1 MKRFK
6 RILYAADRVE
16 QDSTALERAFGL
28 AKANGAAL
36 TVLQVAE
43 PVSFTQSWLRA
54 GLPLGELEE
63 EIRNEQAE
71 SLRESLAP
79 HEGQG
84 VEMNV
89 RWVEGT
95 PFIEVIRQ
103 VLEGEHDLV
112 IKLAEGR
119 KGPGGRLVGSTDMH
133 LLRKCPAPVWL
144 VRPERPAQYA
154 RILAAVDPVMT
165 GTSQDELNTLIL
177 DLATSLAT
185 QEGSELHIVH
195 AWELPGE
202 SMLRSG
208 RRALS
213 KTEVDQMVRETR
225 DAHEKALARLVGK
238 YDLSKLKHYLHLLK
252 GRPSEII
259 RRKAADHQVELIVM
273 GTIGR
278 TGIPGFFIGN
288 TAENLLGQVECSVLT
303 VKPSGFITPVK
314 LAA

>member
-1 MKRFK
+1 M
-6 RILYAADRVE
+6 
-16 QDSTALERAFGL
+16 
-28 AKANGAAL
+28 
-36 TVLQVAE
+36 
-43 PVSFTQSWLRA
+43 
-54 GLPLGELEE
+54 
-63 EIRNEQAE
+63 
-71 SLRESLAP
+71 
-79 HEGQG
+79 
-84 VEMNV
+84 
-89 RWVEGT
+89 
-95 PFIEVIRQ
+95 
-103 VLEGEHDLV
+103 LEGEHDLV
-112 IKLAEGR
+112 IKLTEGW
-119 KGPGGRLVGSTDMH
+119 KASGSRLFGSTDMH

-144 VRPERPAQYA
+144 VRPERPVKYA

-185 QEGSELHIVH
+185 QEGSELHVVH

-202 SMLRSG
+202 TMLRSG

-238 YDLSKLKHYLHLLK
+238 YDLSKLKHYRHLLK

-273 GTIGR
+273 GTVGR